1 MNLISFLKMTNL
13 LGASAE
19 SSLDPIYSA
28 ISTIGPY
35 AMGVIVL
42 CGLIYGVIFG
52 VKFAKCETA
61 EDKSKTQK
69 ALINGIIGFVTV
81 LLLIIILYAIREPLA
96 NWMNS

>member
-1 MNLISFLKMTNL
+1 MKNL

-28 ISTIGPY
+28 ITTIGPY
-35 AMGVIVL
+35 AMAVVLL
-42 CGLIYGVIFG
+42 CGIIYGVIFG
-52 VKFAKCETA
+52 VKFAKCESS
-61 EDKSKTQK
+61 EDKSKLQK
-69 ALINGIIGFVTV
+69 ALVNGIIGFVTV